1 MRIKSKDIASALM
14 LSPATVS
21 LVLNNKPGVNEA
33 TRKRVFD
40 YLEKMERTN
49 LEKIRFQEA
58 ENRGTILFLT
68 YIKHGLILKQI
79 ANQPASR
86 LFEDMQDQCA
96 LRGYHFSYEVYHEKT
111 GKLEELLTGIKDR
124 NIKGIYFMAAEMIQS
139 DVYPFLKLN
148 IPIVIGDNLFYELG
162 ADSYLVDNREGIR
175 RGVDYLVDKGH
186 SHIVY
191 LAQSVDIF
199 NFSERRKAFIE
210 EMEIRQCGDGTN
222 RMLRLGDTVQS
233 VYETMNQYL
242 DRGLIKT
249 TAFVLESSVITL
261 GTTKALLERNIKIPR
276 EISLIGFDSL
286 PIQSIPGLNLTLIKG
301 THTRRHMAGLKHLIR
316 RLTEQEEETIRVY
329 YRTRLIEGDSVFDKK
344 KYMYH

>member
-1 MRIKSKDIASALM
+1 MRIKSKDIASALL

-40 YLEKMERTN
+40 YLEEMERTN
-49 LEKIRFQEA
+49 QEKIKIQNA
-58 ENRGTILFLT
+58 ENKGTILFLT

-79 ANQPASR
+79 GNQLGSR
-86 LFEDMQDQCA
+86 LFDDMQAQCA
-96 LRGYHFSYEVYHEKT
+96 LSGYRFSYEVYHEKT
-111 GKLEELLTGIKDR
+111 GKLEELLTSIKCR

-139 DVYPFLKLN
+139 DIYPFLKLN

-162 ADSYLVDNREGIR
+162 VDSYLVDNREGIR

-222 RMLRLGDTVQS
+222 RMLRLGDTVQA
-233 VYETMNQYL
+233 VYEAMNQYL

-261 GTTKALLERNIKIPR
+261 GATKALLERNIKIPR

-286 PIQSIPGLNLTLIKG
+286 PMQSIPGLNLTLIKG
-301 THTRRHMAGLKHLIR
+301 THTKRHLAGMKHLIR
-316 RLTEQEEETIRVY
+316 RLTELEDETIRVY

-344 KYMYH
+344 KYIYH

>member
-1 MRIKSKDIASALM
+1 MRIKSKDIASALL

-40 YLEKMERTN
+40 YLEEMERTN
-49 LEKIRFQEA
+49 QEKTKIQNA
-58 ENRGTILFLT
+58 ENKGTILFLT

-79 ANQPASR
+79 ANQPGSR
-86 LFEDMQDQCA
+86 LFDDMQAQCA
-96 LRGYHFSYEVYHEKT
+96 LSGYHFSYEVYHEKN
-111 GKLEELLTGIKDR
+111 GKLEELLTSITNR

-139 DVYPFLKLN
+139 DIYPFLKLN

-162 ADSYLVDNREGIR
+162 VDSYLVDNREGIR

-222 RMLRLGDTVQS
+222 RTLRLGDTVQA
-233 VYETMNQYL
+233 VYEAMNQYL

-261 GTTKALLERNIKIPR
+261 GATKALLERNIKIPR
-276 EISLIGFDSL
+276 ETSLIGFDSL

-301 THTRRHMAGLKHLIR
+301 THTRRHMAGIKHLIR
-316 RLTEQEEETIRVY
+316 RLTEPEEETIRVY

-344 KYMYH
+344 KYIYH

>member
-1 MRIKSKDIASALM
+1 
-14 LSPATVS
+14 
-21 LVLNNKPGVNEA
+21 
-33 TRKRVFD
+33 
-40 YLEKMERTN
+40 
-49 LEKIRFQEA
+49 
-58 ENRGTILFLT
+58 
-68 YIKHGLILKQI
+68 
-79 ANQPASR
+79 
-86 LFEDMQDQCA
+86 
-96 LRGYHFSYEVYHEKT
+96 
-111 GKLEELLTGIKDR
+111 
-124 NIKGIYFMAAEMIQS
+124 MAAEMIQS
-139 DVYPFLKLN
+139 DIYPFLKLN

-222 RMLRLGDTVQS
+222 RMLRLGDTVQT
-233 VYETMNQYL
+233 VYEAMNQYL

-261 GTTKALLERNIKIPR
+261 GATKAILERNIKIPR
-276 EISLIGFDSL
+276 ELSLIGFDSL
-286 PIQSIPGLNLTLIKG
+286 PMQSIPGLNLTLIKG
-301 THTRRHMAGLKHLIR
+301 THTKRHLAGMKHLIR
-316 RLTEQEEETIRVY
+316 RLTELEDETIRVY

-344 KYMYH
+344 KYIYH